1 MPDTQRDKD
10 EMMTRAYASTRHGIT
25 EVPLAP
31 RSVGRRTATVGFY
44 RNYLKRAFD
53 VLAVLLVLPVALPL
67 MAIIAVFLRFDGG
80 AVWFTQRRLG
90 KDGYSFNLW
99 KFRTMVADADAQL
112 ERYLDADPKLRA
124 EWNATQ
130 KLKND
135 PRITR
140 TGHILRKTSL
150 DELPQLFNIL
160 RGEMSV
166 VGPRPMLVEQLDIYG
181 PLARHYFALRPGLTG
196 LWQVSER
203 NNTDFARRAEIDAAY
218 ERKLTLFG
226 DVKIIAA
233 TFAVVVRGTG
243 Y

>member
-1 MPDTQRDKD
+1 MPDTQRDED
-10 EMMTRAYASTRHGIT
+10 ELMTRAYAGTRHGISKASFQKKESRVT
-25 EVPLAP
+25 SGL
-31 RSVGRRTATVGFY
+31 Y
-44 RNYLKRAFD
+44 RQRLKRAFD
-53 VLAVLLVLPVALPL
+53 VVAVLVVLPIALPV
-67 MAIIAVFLRFDGG
+67 MAIIAILLRVEGG

-99 KFRTMVADADAQL
+99 KFRTMVVNADAKL
-112 ERYLDADPKLRA
+112 EEYLAADPALRA
-124 EWNATQ
+124 EWNTTQ
-130 KLKND
+130 KLKDD

-140 TGHILRKTSL
+140 TGRILRKTSL

-196 LWQVSER
+196 LWQVSDR
-203 NNTDFARRAEIDAAY
+203 NSTDFTRRAEIDAVY
-218 ERKLTLFG
+218 ERNVSMIA
-226 DVKIIAA
+226 DMKIILA
-233 TFAVVVRGTG
+233 TFAVMVRGTG